1 MKYLIYILFLYFI
14 GALEFLGSISLL
26 VGCHYLFLL
35 IGLGSF
41 AYYIIVKRISAVA
54 TFIGLYCVIFPIYAT
69 FQSHGIFG
77 QPYFMGFAS
86 LRYLW
91 FILLGFFLYNIIYY
105 SDKLTGSI

>member
-41 AYYIIVKRISAVA
+41 AYYIIVNVFLPLLLLLVY
-54 TFIGLYCVIFPIYAT
+54 TVLYFLYMLRSRAMEYSGSHILWVLLLCVIYGSFCW
-69 FQSHGIFG
+69 
-77 QPYFMGFAS
+77 AS
-86 LRYLW
+86 FY
-91 FILLGFFLYNIIYY
+91 II
-105 SDKLTGSI
+105 

>member
-41 AYYIIVKRISAVA
+41 AYYIIVKRIYWSILCYISYICYVPEPWNIRAAIFYGFCFFALSMVHFVGLL
-54 TFIGLYCVIFPIYAT
+54 FI
-69 FQSHGIFG
+69 
-77 QPYFMGFAS
+77 
-86 LRYLW
+86 
-91 FILLGFFLYNIIYY
+91 
-105 SDKLTGSI
+105 